1 MIESEATKVAPGR
14 YAVGTPS
21 PLVVVETGVLHDA
34 IERLAGLRHARPG
47 AQPVPLKAEE
57 VDALEALDNHPALAT
72 LADETLEELWI
83 AAHASD
89 ALESERARDFWAA
102 LSSEER
108 SGRSKSTPSTSSG
121 DLDAQP
127 PQTCPVCGQGAL
139 RVDGIDPFGFGFGY
153 GLCLACSY
161 RRSEEV
167 AYDEAITSA
176 IERHRNE

>member
-1 MIESEATKVAPGR
+1 MAPGR

-89 ALESERARDFWAA
+89 ALESERAPR
-102 LSSEER
+102 LL
-108 SGRSKSTPSTSSG
+108 G
-121 DLDAQP
+121 
-127 PQTCPVCGQGAL
+127 CPVL
-139 RVDGIDPFGFGFGY
+139 RRTERPFEVNPVDEQRRPRRAASTDLP
-153 GLCLACSY
+153 GL
-161 RRSEEV
+161 RPRSVEG
-167 AYDEAITSA
+167 
-176 IERHRNE
+176 